1 MPSRADRRA
10 LRVAYL
16 IDSDGP
22 GGAERVVAD
31 LAKSFHASEGRCVV
45 FLPAEREGWLGRE
58 LADSGVTVEPF
69 RWGRAVSPAWMRSFV
84 DAFRRHDI
92 TVAHSHDFYMAVYG
106 ACASRI
112 AGIPHVITMHGG
124 RYYAARFQ
132 RRIAMRS
139 AIALSAAT
147 IAVSRQLGDQ
157 MSRDLWVRR
166 SGIDM
171 VSNGVRYQPA
181 DGGAVRRELGLAPGD
196 RLAVSIGNLYP
207 VKGHRYLVDA
217 LARLADRHPTLHV
230 AVCGRGDLA
239 AVLASR
245 ARALGVGGRVHLL
258 GLRSD
263 VSAVLAASDLF
274 VLPSLSEGLPLALLE
289 AMFAGCPIVATD
301 VGEVSAALAN
311 GEAGV
316 IVRPGDASD
325 LASALDALLGDPD
338 RARMLGARARGR
350 AASEYDRSQMVQRYR
365 SIYEQVLSGASSR
378 AAGLFAP
385 SAQPNL

>member
-1 MPSRADRRA
+1 MPSSADRRA

-16 IDSDGP
+16 IDTDGP

-31 LAKSFHASEGRCVV
+31 LAKAFRASEGRCVV
-45 FLPAEREGWLGRE
+45 FVPAEGEGWLGRE
-58 LADSGVTVEPF
+58 VADSGVVVESF
-69 RWGRAVSPAWMRSFV
+69 RWGRAVSPAWVRSLA

-92 TVAHSHDFYMAVYG
+92 AIAHSHALYMAIYG
-106 ACASRI
+106 AWASRM

-124 RYYAARFQ
+124 RYYAERLR
-132 RRIAMRS
+132 RRIATRS

-166 SGIDM
+166 SRIEM
-171 VSNGVRYQPA
+171 VSNGVRYCPG
-181 DGGAVRRELGLAPGD
+181 DGDAVRRELGLAPCD

-207 VKGHRYLVDA
+207 VKGHQYLVDA
-217 LARLADRHPTLHV
+217 LARIGGRHPTLHV

-239 AVLASR
+239 AELSSR
-245 ARALGVGGRVHLL
+245 ADALGVGSRLHLL

-263 VSAVLAASDLF
+263 VNAVLAAGDLF

-301 VGEVSAALAN
+301 VGEVSAALGN

-316 IVRPGDASD
+316 IVRPGDASA
-325 LASALDALLGDPD
+325 LASALNALLDDPD
-338 RARMLGARARGR
+338 RARMLAASARAR
-350 AASEYDRSQMVQRYR
+350 AESQYDRSQMVQRYR
-365 SIYEQVLSGASSR
+365 SIYERVLSGAPPR
-378 AAGLFAP
+378 AARLFAA
-385 SAQPNL
+385 SAQPTR

>member
-1 MPSRADRRA
+1 MPSSADRRA

-16 IDSDGP
+16 IDTDGP

-31 LAKSFHASEGRCVV
+31 LAKSFRASEGRCVV
-45 FLPAEREGWLGRE
+45 FLPAVGEGWLGRE
-58 LADSGVTVEPF
+58 LADSGVVVESF
-69 RWGRAVSPAWMRSFV
+69 RWGRAVSPAWVRSFA
-84 DAFRRHDI
+84 DAFRRHGI
-92 TVAHSHDFYMAVYG
+92 TIAHSHALYMAMYG
-106 ACASRI
+106 AWASRI

-124 RYYAARFQ
+124 RYYAERLR

-139 AIALSAAT
+139 AMALSAAT

-166 SGIDM
+166 SAIEM
-171 VSNGVRYQPA
+171 VSNGVRYRPA
-181 DGGAVRRELGLAPGD
+181 DGSAVRRELGLATGD

-207 VKGHRYLVDA
+207 VKGHQYLVDA
-217 LARLADRHPTLHV
+217 LARIAGRHPTLHV

-239 AVLASR
+239 AELRSR
-245 ARALGVGGRVHLL
+245 ADALGVGSRVHLL

-263 VSAVLAASDLF
+263 VNAVLAAGDVF

-301 VGEVSAALAN
+301 VGEVSAALGH

-325 LASALDALLGDPD
+325 LASSLNALLDDPD
-338 RARMLGARARGR
+338 RARMLGARARAR

-365 SIYEQVLSGASSR
+365 SIYERALSGAPPR
-378 AAGLFAP
+378 AARLFAA
-385 SAQPNL
+385 SAQPTL